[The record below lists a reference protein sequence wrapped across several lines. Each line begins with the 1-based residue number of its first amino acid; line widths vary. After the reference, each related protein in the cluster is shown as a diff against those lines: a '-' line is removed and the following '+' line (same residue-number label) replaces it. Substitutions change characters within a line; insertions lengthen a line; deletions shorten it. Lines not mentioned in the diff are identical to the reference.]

1 MPLRRPR
8 KNRQSDRANFRSSRS
23 NRSKVSPVS
32 YFSDLG
38 LLSAEF
44 AGGSDEIEKP
54 ALIMVEGFHTDS
66 KKRDHEFSAARIEE
80 IAENTNEFLRSGG
93 RIPWQQDHAKTQ
105 QANIGDLA
113 GEVELRRIS
122 PSDLPDPNAKHL
134 IGRLGLFGTLVGR
147 GTQVVADIVAKKI
160 RTISPGIDLAKN
172 IIREVSATPTPA
184 IIGLSTFK
192 RHDAYFQAPTSWDEA
207 EQMEADLDELRY
219 QYDDLCE
226 TFWQIVVGTIEQA
239 ENEGSSP
246 RDGIN
251 SALDG
256 FHERLADLLMQ
267 EAEDSE
273 SVPRSEVVTPRGQ
286 QLRREFSSSRRSA
299 NFSRLPPHAQRAI
312 AKARLGKSGSSRS
325 SASFR
330 RQSGASLRGSEHE

>member
-1 MPLRRPR
+1 MSTRR
-8 KNRQSDRANFRSSRS
+8 NRNKRQQIGRANFRSARPERS
-23 NRSKVSPVS
+23 AVS

-44 AGGSDEIEKP
+44 AGGADEIEKP

-66 KKRDHEFSAARIEE
+66 KKRDHEFSAARIKE
-80 IAENTNEFLRSGG
+80 IAENTNEFMRSGG

-113 GEVELRRIS
+113 GEVELKRIS
-122 PSDLPDPNAKHL
+122 PSDLPDPNATHL
-134 IGRLGLFGTLVGR
+134 VGRLGLFGTLVGR

-184 IIGLSTFK
+184 IVGLSTFK

-207 EQMEADLDELRY
+207 ERMEEDLDELRFE
-219 QYDDLCE
+219 YDDLCE
-226 TFWQIVVGTIEQA
+226 RFWQITVGAIEQA
-239 ENEGSSP
+239 DNEGISP
-246 RDGIN
+246 RE
-251 SALDG
+251 ALDAAIAG
-256 FHERLADLLMQ
+256 FTERLSDLLMD

-273 SVPRSEVVTPRGQ
+273 SVPRSEVTTPFGQ
-286 QLRREFSSSRRSA
+286 QARREFRGSE
-299 NFSRLPPHAQRAI
+299 RLATFGRGLPRHAMRAI
-312 AKARLGKSGSSRS
+312 EKARLGKFASSQSSGSSR
-325 SASFR
+325 R
-330 RQSGASLRGSEHE
+330 RSGASRRGRGLA